1 MKPFTT
7 IAVVVFTLVAVLQL
21 IRVVEGWDAAIA
33 GVRVP
38 VWASLVA
45 AAFAA
50 LLAVM
55 VWRENRRPVIP
66 MQPTQG

>member
-1 MKPFTT
+1 
-7 IAVVVFTLVAVLQL
+7 
-21 IRVVEGWDAAIA
+21 
-33 GVRVP
+33 

-55 VWRENRRPVIP
+55 VWRENRAAAPRA
-66 MQPTQG
+66 

>member
-7 IAVVVFTLVAVLQL
+7 IATVVFALVAALQL
-21 IRVVEGWDAAIA
+21 VRVLEGWDVTIA
-33 GVRVP
+33 GVHVP
-38 VWASLVA
+38 MWASLVA

-55 VWRENRRPVIP
+55 VWRENRNNGVRPLS
-66 MQPTQG
+66 

>member
-21 IRVVEGWDAAIA
+21 VRVLEGWDVAI
-33 GVRVP
+33 GGFHVP
-38 VWASLVA
+38 LWGSIVA
-45 AAFAA
+45 AAVAA

-55 VWRENRRPVIP
+55 VWRENRGVRPP
-66 MQPTQG
+66 S

>member
-1 MKPFTT
+1 MKSFTT

-21 IRVVEGWDAAIA
+21 VRVVEGWDVAIG
-33 GVRVP
+33 GVHVP

-55 VWRENRRPVIP
+55 VWRENRAAAPRA
-66 MQPTQG
+66 

>member
-7 IAVVVFTLVAVLQL
+7 IATIVFTLVAVLQL
-21 IRVVEGWDAAIA
+21 VRVLEGWDVAI
-33 GVRVP
+33 GSFHVP
-38 VWASLVA
+38 MWASVVA

-55 VWRENRRPVIP
+55 VWRENRVAASRV
-66 MQPTQG
+66 

>member
-7 IAVVVFTLVAVLQL
+7 IATIVFTLVAVLQL
-21 IRVVEGWDAAIA
+21 VRVLEGWDIAI
-33 GVRVP
+33 GGFHVP
-38 VWASLVA
+38 MWASLVA

-55 VWRENRRPVIP
+55 VWRENRGVRPLA
-66 MQPTQG
+66 

>member
-7 IAVVVFTLVAVLQL
+7 IATIVFTLVAVLQL
-21 IRVVEGWDAAIA
+21 VRVLEGWDVAI
-33 GVRVP
+33 GSFHVP
-38 VWASLVA
+38 MWASLVA

-55 VWRENRRPVIP
+55 VWRENRTTGVRPLS
-66 MQPTQG
+66 

>member
-7 IAVVVFTLVAVLQL
+7 IATVVFTLVAVLQL
-21 IRVVEGWDAAIA
+21 VRVLEGWDVAI
-33 GVRVP
+33 GSFHVP
-38 VWASLVA
+38 MWASVVA

-55 VWRENRRPVIP
+55 VWRENRVAASRV
-66 MQPTQG
+66 

>member
-7 IAVVVFTLVAVLQL
+7 IATVVFTLVAVLQL
-21 IRVVEGWDAAIA
+21 VRVLEGWDVAI
-33 GVRVP
+33 GGFHVP
-38 VWASLVA
+38 MWASLVA

-55 VWRENRRPVIP
+55 VWRENRTSGVRPLS
-66 MQPTQG
+66 